1 MCSCEVAACLGVAA
15 GATLMRKG
23 TYEQIAVAM
32 QNTIPNVFG
41 VVCDGAK
48 LACALRISSGTG
60 IALECSELALKG
72 VRIANNQGVLGKTVD
87 DSIEII
93 GKTALYAMVSSDR
106 DLCKLLFEKR
116 HIFPLTSFED
126 RQKQ

>member
-1 MCSCEVAACLGVAA
+1 MCI
-15 GATLMRKG
+15 R
-23 TYEQIAVAM
+23 
-32 QNTIPNVFG
+32 
-41 VVCDGAK
+41 D
-48 LACALRISSGTG
+48 R
-60 IALECSELALKG
+60 
-72 VRIANNQGVLGKTVD
+72 D